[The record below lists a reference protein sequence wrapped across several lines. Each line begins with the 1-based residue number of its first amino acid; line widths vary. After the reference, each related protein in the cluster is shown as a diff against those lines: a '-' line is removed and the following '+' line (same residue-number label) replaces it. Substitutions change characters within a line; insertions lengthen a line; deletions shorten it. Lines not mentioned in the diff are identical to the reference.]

1 MFKSLI
7 VITLFVSSAALAST
21 SASADV
27 EKNKLVFESRT
38 LSVESLGNEQSQS
51 IGRPLSVVPGDIADI
66 MNPLNEA
73 ELVIDKIINMGQ
85 KVWTLIAQGKPV
97 VNFEKSTATA
107 LPQGVA
113 NWTQMQGWAGKSLT
127 QEMSAKN
134 GFGSEV
140 VKFTYKVIFLY
151 DGNVGGKG
159 KYIGYASIE
168 PAEIKVGWGGYNFNA
183 QASVPQVFNMGTSED
198 PVAGMQIQVK
208 YSVDTIMKHQEFTDT
223 YMINGKGQ
231 IQAM

>member
-1 MFKSLI
+1 
-7 VITLFVSSAALAST
+7 
-21 SASADV
+21 
-27 EKNKLVFESRT
+27 
-38 LSVESLGNEQSQS
+38 
-51 IGRPLSVVPGDIADI
+51 
-66 MNPLNEA
+66 
-73 ELVIDKIINMGQ
+73 
-85 KVWTLIAQGKPV
+85 
-97 VNFEKSTATA
+97 
-107 LPQGVA
+107 
-113 NWTQMQGWAGKSLT
+113 
-127 QEMSAKN
+127 MSAKN